1 MSSGSFTGC
10 DAVLMKL
17 VIKSRRGRRGQALL
31 LVTLSLFTMCGL
43 LGLAVDLGWSYFVKK
58 SAQNAADSAALAE
71 AYQALANGGET
82 ATSFS
87 GDPTVAVGYA
97 SQNLFTQGGNSG
109 RQNVTVTPITG
120 TVTRLDGTT
129 VQSCANPGM
138 VGCVD
143 YAVTV
148 RTAETIP
155 QLFSAVL
162 GNTTALSSARAT
174 AAIVRARVNGSVI
187 TLDRTA
193 DAGPSPAGMTI
204 TAPSG
209 LVVASSP
216 VGVSQVNGP
225 IIGLYP
231 MANPGVGGSNTFQAM
246 VDGPQFLDPLRGYGQ
261 PLLTTSALNVYAVMS
276 GTLSGAIYQVQGDN
290 VVGTL
295 TMGGGTTILPSGI
308 YFPAVCF
315 SQCSSSPIGTV
326 RPLAGGLSIGP
337 GATVTFTNGTFGDF
351 YFFGGLSVSGQ
362 MQMGPGEYVVVGG
375 GSLQVIGTNAGI
387 TNTGSAGA
395 GEVIILTGSSSAFTF
410 NSDGSAI
417 TGNAN
422 GDLYPGL
429 INVINGSNNANLALV
444 QLAGLNGA
452 LAFGAANIQVS
463 LGNVP
468 LANPSGLD
476 PSVLSTLSSPYPA
489 NLQYFAGIALWQDQ
503 ANSSVQYNAQGNVA
517 CAGSANNPCPRTLAN
532 PNSPQ
537 LTLPGAPLGLSGT
550 IYQPRGAWINISSG
564 APLSGALQIITG
576 AISGGGTINILSP
589 PTIPLRRRIV
599 ALIE

>member
-1 MSSGSFTGC
+1 
-10 DAVLMKL
+10 MKTPRKL
-17 VIKSRRGRRGQALL
+17 RRGRRGQALL
-31 LVTLSLFTMCGL
+31 LVTLSLFAMCGL

-82 ATSFS
+82 AASFS
-87 GDPTVAVGYA
+87 GDPTVAAGYA
-97 SQNLFTQGGNSG
+97 SQNLFAQGGNSG
-109 RQNVTVTPITG
+109 RQIVTVTPITG

-129 VQSCANPGM
+129 VQSCGTNPSV

-148 RTAETIP
+148 RTGETIP

-174 AAIVRARVNGSVI
+174 AGIVRARVNGSVI
-187 TLDRTA
+187 ALDRTA

-209 LVVASSP
+209 LVVASSQ

-231 MANPGVGGSNTFQAM
+231 MANPGVGGSNTFQTM

-261 PLLTTSALNVYAVMS
+261 PLLTSSTLNVYAVIS
-276 GTLSGAIYQVQGDN
+276 GTLSGAIYQVQGDK
-290 VVGTL
+290 VIGVL
-295 TMGGGTTILPSGI
+295 TPGGGTTILPSGI
-308 YFPAVCF
+308 YFPAQCT
-315 SQCSSSPIGTV
+315 SQCTSNPIGAIA
-326 RPLAGGLSIGP
+326 PLAGGLSIGP
-337 GATVTFTNGTFGDF
+337 GATVMFTNGAFGDF

-375 GSLQVIGTNAGI
+375 GSLQVIGKNAGI
-387 TNTGSAGA
+387 TNAGSAGA
-395 GEVIILTGSSSAFTF
+395 GEIIILTGSSSAFTF

-422 GDLYPGL
+422 KDLYPGL
-429 INVINGSNNANLALV
+429 ISVINGSNNSNLALV
-444 QLAGLNGA
+444 QMAALNGA

-463 LGNVP
+463 LGNVAS
-468 LANPSGLD
+468 ANPSGLD
-476 PSVLSTLSSPYPA
+476 PSVLSTLASPYPSS
-489 NLQYFAGIALWQDQ
+489 LQYFPGIALWQDQ
-503 ANSSVQYNAQGNVA
+503 ANSSVQYNPQGNIA
-517 CAGSANNPCPRTLAN
+517 CAGSANNPCPRSLAN

-537 LTLPGAPLGLSGT
+537 LTLPGAPLGINGT

-564 APLSGALQIITG
+564 APLSGTLQIITG
-576 AISGGGTINILSP
+576 GVSGGGTINILSP

>member
-1 MSSGSFTGC
+1 
-10 DAVLMKL
+10 
-17 VIKSRRGRRGQALL
+17 
-31 LVTLSLFTMCGL
+31 MCGL

-58 SAQNAADSAALAE
+58 SAQNAADSAALAD
-71 AYQALANGGET
+71 AYQALALGGDLAFRFT
-82 ATSFS
+82 P
-87 GDPTVAVGYA
+87 DPTTAPSYA
-97 SQNLFTQGGNSG
+97 EQKPSTEQKVYGFSQGGNGG
-109 RQNVTVTPITG
+109 RQNVTVTYPV

-129 VQSCANPGM
+129 VPSCPGV

-162 GNTTALSSARAT
+162 GNANALSSARAT
-174 AAIVRARVNGSVI
+174 AAIVEARVNGSVI

-193 DAGPSPAGMTI
+193 NAGPSPAGMTI

-209 LVVASSP
+209 FVVASSP

-231 MANPGVGGSNTFQAM
+231 MANPGVGGSNTFQTM

-261 PLLTTSALNVYAVMS
+261 PPLTSSALNVYAVIS
-276 GTLSGAIYQVQGDN
+276 GTLSGSIYQVQGDK
-290 VVGTL
+290 VIGLL
-295 TMGGGTTILPSGI
+295 TPGGGTTILPSGV
-308 YFPAVCF
+308 YFPAQCT
-315 SQCSSSPIGTV
+315 SQCTSNPIGSIA
-326 RPLAGGLSIGP
+326 PLAGGLTIGP
-337 GATVTFTNGTFGDF
+337 GANVTFTNGAFGDF

-395 GEVIILTGSSSAFTF
+395 GEIIILTGSSSGFTF

-444 QLAGLNGA
+444 QMAALNGA

-463 LGNVP
+463 LGNVAS
-468 LANPSGLD
+468 ANPSGLD
-476 PSVLSTLSSPYPA
+476 PSVLSTLTSPYPS
-489 NLQYFAGIALWQDQ
+489 NLQFFGGIVLWQDQ
-503 ANSSVQYNAQGNVA
+503 ANSSVLYNPQGNIA

-532 PNSPQ
+532 ANSPQ
-537 LTLPGAPLGLSGT
+537 LTLPGAPLGLSGI
-550 IYQPRGAWINISSG
+550 IYQPRGAWINISNG
-564 APLSGALQIITG
+564 APLSGMLQIITG
-576 AISGGGTINILSP
+576 AVSGGGTISISSP